1 MQPKPQ
7 KQTPRQVRLKISGD
21 VQGVLFRIGA
31 REKAQSL
38 GISGWVKNNPD
49 GTVSIHAAGAPGNL
63 QTFIDWCKTG
73 PESATV
79 EKVET
84 EYTDSQDPQ
93 TAPGRK
99 HTPPGKVV
107 FGPDLPPTFEI
118 RY

>member
-7 KQTPRQVRLKISGD
+7 KQTPRQVRLKIFGD

-31 REKAQSL
+31 QEKANSL
-38 GISGWVKNNPD
+38 QISGWVKNEPD

-73 PESATV
+73 PESARV
-79 EKVET
+79 DKVET
-84 EYTDSQDPQ
+84 EYADSQDPQ
-93 TAPGRK
+93 TAPGDEGS
-99 HTPPGKVV
+99 P
-107 FGPDLPPTFEI
+107 GPDLPSNFEI